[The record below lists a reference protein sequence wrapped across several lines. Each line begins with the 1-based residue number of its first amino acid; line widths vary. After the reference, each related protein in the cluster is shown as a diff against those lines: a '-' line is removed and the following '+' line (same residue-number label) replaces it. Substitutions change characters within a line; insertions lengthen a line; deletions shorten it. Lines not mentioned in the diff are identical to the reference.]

1 MSNIIAPEDF
11 KKMTDVE
18 IKETT
23 EYDILYRQ
31 SKLLFP
37 EVEPFILDIA
47 VLAYFK
53 NGCKD
58 VWPKPDEIV
67 IKEMKKVYDNEP
79 ILYKSVE
86 VVDNPTIIEE
96 NDIIDKE

>member
-1 MSNIIAPEDF
+1 MTSNIMPEDY
-11 KKMTDVE
+11 KKMTDQE
-18 IKETT
+18 IKDCT

-58 VWPKPDEIV
+58 VWPKPDYNMV
-67 IKEMKKVYDNEP
+67 KEMKRMYNNEP
-79 ILYKSVE
+79 TVYKSVE
-86 VVDNPTIIEE
+86 VIDNPTIIE
-96 NDIIDKE
+96 